1 MSVKVRNALLLSLA
15 HYCSASLVC
24 FNTRIVMN
32 SESENLFTGHGGPM
46 PVSRVLNAGF
56 FGTVD
61 DAFSSRSLHIPGSSE
76 SLDCITPNSEG
87 LAVTESFNME
97 VYKTNQSF
105 HLRSN

>member
-1 MSVKVRNALLLSLA
+1 
-15 HYCSASLVC
+15 
-24 FNTRIVMN
+24 
-32 SESENLFTGHGGPM
+32 M

-97 VYKTNQSF
+97 VYKIDQSF
-105 HLRSN
+105 HLRSNQTKHANVVVWVTVSSVFL

>member
-1 MSVKVRNALLLSLA
+1 MS
-15 HYCSASLVC
+15 
-24 FNTRIVMN
+24 

-87 LAVTESFNME
+87 LAVTESFNIE

-105 HLRSN
+105 HLCSN